1 MEKDY
6 LSRKLAVL
14 LHADVVGSTS
24 LVQVNETLAHERIQ
38 DGFQRFSKT
47 IGNHNGIAHEIR
59 GDALVAEFSRASD
72 AVTAALEF
80 QSANTAHNEGIT
92 EEIRPQLRV
101 GIAMG
106 EVVVA
111 DNTVTGEGIV
121 LAQRLEQLAEP
132 GSVCIQGAAYNTMPR
147 RLPFDCEDLGEQVLK
162 GFDQPVRAYSVRLRK
177 GEMLPQ
183 PEAGTTPQS
192 TEPRILKALDKLSI
206 AVRPFTNM
214 SGDSEQEY
222 FCDGITED
230 IITALS
236 KFHSL
241 SVIGRNSSFSY
252 KNCDVKTQEIA
263 SELGV
268 QYVLEGSVRK
278 AGNRLRVNAHL
289 IEASADNHIWAQRYD
304 RQFEDIFDVQDDLC
318 ETIVATISG
327 EVDKNAAQ
335 SARSK
340 PTENMNAY
348 DFVLRGL
355 QQYNTHATLGIAEA
369 RQYFKS
375 AIELD
380 SNYSRPHALLAL
392 AMFTDAFYVHNDE
405 DELDEA
411 LSLAKRALTLDSSD
425 PFAYA
430 AIGLVRFQQRH
441 DNEGVANLRK
451 SLDLNPNDP
460 EIAYWLGFILTY
472 IGEAGA
478 AVEWLRTALRLNPL
492 HEIIHTALGIA
503 LYVSKHYDEAIDM
516 LTSLK
521 FMARWNLC
529 YQAAANAQLGKVD
542 EAHVAARQFVE
553 LLQTELQDRGAQVP
567 ASELELANIEANFFR
582 RPSDGEHLLDGL
594 RKAGL
599 Q

>member
-1 MEKDY
+1 MEKDH

-38 DGFQRFSKT
+38 DAFQRFSKI
-47 IGNHNGIAHEIR
+47 IGNHDGIAHEVR
-59 GDALVAEFSRASD
+59 GDALVAEFSRASG

-80 QSANTAHNEGIT
+80 QSDNTALNEGISD
-92 EEIRPQLRV
+92 EIRPQLRV

-132 GSVCIQGAAYNTMPR
+132 GSVCIQGAAHETIPR
-147 RLPFDCEDLGEQVLK
+147 RLPFDYEDLGEHVLK
-162 GFDQPVRAYSVRLRK
+162 GFDQPVRAYSVRLRT

-183 PEAGTTPQS
+183 PEAGTISQS
-192 TEPRILKALDKLSI
+192 AEPRKLKALDKLSI

-222 FCDGITED
+222 FCDGIAED

-236 KFHSL
+236 KFRSL

-252 KNCDVKTQEIA
+252 KNRDVKTQEIA

-278 AGNRLRVNAHL
+278 AGNRLRVNAQL
-289 IEASADNHIWAQRYD
+289 IETSADNHIWAQRYD

-327 EVDKNAAQ
+327 EVDNNAAH
-335 SARSK
+335 SARRK
-340 PTENMNAY
+340 PTEHMNAY

-355 QQYNTHATLGIAEA
+355 QQYNTHAKLAVAEA
-369 RQYFKS
+369 KQYFKS

-392 AMFTDAFYVHNDE
+392 AIFTEAFYVYTDE

-411 LSLAKRALTLDSSD
+411 LSLAKRALMLDSND
-425 PFAYA
+425 PFAHA
-430 AIGLVRFQQRH
+430 AIGLVRFQQGH

-451 SLDLNPNDP
+451 SLALNPNDP
-460 EIAYWLGFILTY
+460 EIAFWLGFILTY
-472 IGEAGA
+472 IGESDE

-492 HEIIHTALGIA
+492 HDNIYTPLGIA
-503 LYVSKHYDEAIDM
+503 LYVSKHYDEAVDM
-516 LTSLK
+516 LTSFK
-521 FMARWNLC
+521 FLGRWNLC
-529 YQAAANAQLGKVD
+529 YQAAANAQLGKSD
-542 EAHVAARQFVE
+542 EAQVAARQFVE
-553 LLQTELQDRGAQVP
+553 ILQTELKDRGAQIP
-567 ASELELANIEANFFR
+567 ASELELANIETKFFR
-582 RPSDGEHLLDGL
+582 RPSDAEHLLDGL